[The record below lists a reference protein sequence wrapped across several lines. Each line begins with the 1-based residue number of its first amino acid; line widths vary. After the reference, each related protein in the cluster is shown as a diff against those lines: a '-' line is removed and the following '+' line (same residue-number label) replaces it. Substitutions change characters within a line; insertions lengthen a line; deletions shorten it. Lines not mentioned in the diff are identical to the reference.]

1 MSKKEIIKGINIVP
15 EEVLITKI
23 YYIRKQK
30 VMMDTDLAE
39 LYGVETKRLKEQV
52 RRNISRFPSHFMFQ
66 LTRDEY
72 DQVLRSQNATLEQ
85 GGYSKYLP
93 YVFTEHGVLML
104 SNVLKSEQAIQ
115 ASIAIINVFV
125 KLREK
130 ISNYTE
136 YKLDLETLKNEIA
149 RQAKRQ
155 DHQDKNIE
163 LVFRRNHTL
172 ELNRKRIFFH
182 TPTKIL
188 IEVIF
193 EQ

>member
-163 LVFRRNHTL
+163 LVFHYL
-172 ELNRKRIFFH
+172 DELMEKRETTSPERKSIGYEIG
-182 TPTKIL
+182 KDK
-188 IEVIF
+188 V
-193 EQ
+193 